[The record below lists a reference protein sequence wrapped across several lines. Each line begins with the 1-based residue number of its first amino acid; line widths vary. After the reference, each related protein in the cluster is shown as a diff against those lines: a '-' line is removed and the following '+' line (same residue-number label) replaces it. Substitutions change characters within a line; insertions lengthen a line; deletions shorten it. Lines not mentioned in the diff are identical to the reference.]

1 MDGGSLI
8 LILVL
13 AVLILMS
20 AYFSASETAFTSMN
34 KVRMKNLAN
43 NGNKKAALALK
54 VSGNYDRLLSTILI
68 GNNIVNITSASLAT
82 IIFTRY
88 FGDIGVTLSTVVMT
102 VLVLIFSEISPKSL
116 ATESPETFA
125 MFSAPILNFLIIILT
140 PLNFLFVQWKK
151 LLSKIFKFKSKRG
164 ITEEELLTIVDE
176 AHNDGGINEEESDLI
191 KSAIEFNDLEV
202 KDIYTPR
209 VDIIAVEKSES
220 KANVAKIFADS
231 GFSRLPVYIDSID
244 NIVGVIN
251 QKDFYNYAF
260 NTDRTIESIIKP
272 IVFIVQSM
280 KISELLTMLQQT
292 KSHIAVIIDEFGGT
306 VGIVTME
313 DILEELVGDIWDE
326 HDEIIQEF
334 TKISDNEYKVLCS
347 ADLDDMFEML
357 GINNKCDI
365 STVSGWVIQQF
376 GRIPDV
382 GDNFEYDNLLV
393 TVTKTDYKRVLEI
406 KITVNDKKE

>member
-102 VLVLIFSEISPKSL
+102 VLVLIFGEISPKSL

-125 MFSAPILNFLIIILT
+125 MFSAPRLNFLIIILT

>member
-43 NGNKKAALALK
+43 NGNKKADLALK

-82 IIFTRY
+82 IIFTKY

-102 VLVLIFSEISPKSL
+102 VLVLIFGEISPKSL

-251 QKDFYNYAF
+251 QKDFYNYTF

-357 GINNKCDI
+357 GINNKCNI

-382 GDNFEYDNLLV
+382 GDSFEYDNLLV

>member
-1 MDGGSLI
+1 MLLI
-8 LILVL
+8 
-13 AVLILMS
+13 
-20 AYFSASETAFTSMN
+20 
-34 KVRMKNLAN
+34 
-43 NGNKKAALALK
+43 
-54 VSGNYDRLLSTILI
+54 
-68 GNNIVNITSASLAT
+68 
-82 IIFTRY
+82 
-88 FGDIGVTLSTVVMT
+88 
-102 VLVLIFSEISPKSL
+102 
-116 ATESPETFA
+116 
-125 MFSAPILNFLIIILT
+125 
-140 PLNFLFVQWKK
+140 Q
-151 LLSKIFKFKSKRG
+151 
-164 ITEEELLTIVDE
+164 
-176 AHNDGGINEEESDLI
+176 
-191 KSAIEFNDLEV
+191 IEPF
-202 KDIYTPR
+202 
-209 VDIIAVEKSES
+209 
-220 KANVAKIFADS
+220 
-231 GFSRLPVYIDSID
+231 
-244 NIVGVIN
+244 
-251 QKDFYNYAF
+251 
-260 NTDRTIESIIKP
+260 
-272 IVFIVQSM
+272 IVFIVQSI

-365 STVSGWVIQQF
+365 STVSGWVIQQL

>member
-102 VLVLIFSEISPKSL
+102 VLVLIFGEISPKSL

>member
-1 MDGGSLI
+1 M
-8 LILVL
+8 
-13 AVLILMS
+13 
-20 AYFSASETAFTSMN
+20 
-34 KVRMKNLAN
+34 
-43 NGNKKAALALK
+43 
-54 VSGNYDRLLSTILI
+54 
-68 GNNIVNITSASLAT
+68 
-82 IIFTRY
+82 
-88 FGDIGVTLSTVVMT
+88 
-102 VLVLIFSEISPKSL
+102 
-116 ATESPETFA
+116 
-125 MFSAPILNFLIIILT
+125 
-140 PLNFLFVQWKK
+140 QWKK

-306 VGIVTME
+306 VGIVNME

>member
-102 VLVLIFSEISPKSL
+102 VLVLIFGEISPKSL

-272 IVFIVQSM
+272 IVFTVQSM

>member
-1 MDGGSLI
+1 
-8 LILVL
+8 
-13 AVLILMS
+13 
-20 AYFSASETAFTSMN
+20 
-34 KVRMKNLAN
+34 
-43 NGNKKAALALK
+43 
-54 VSGNYDRLLSTILI
+54 
-68 GNNIVNITSASLAT
+68 
-82 IIFTRY
+82 
-88 FGDIGVTLSTVVMT
+88 
-102 VLVLIFSEISPKSL
+102 
-116 ATESPETFA
+116 
-125 MFSAPILNFLIIILT
+125 
-140 PLNFLFVQWKK
+140 
-151 LLSKIFKFKSKRG
+151 
-164 ITEEELLTIVDE
+164 
-176 AHNDGGINEEESDLI
+176 
-191 KSAIEFNDLEV
+191 
-202 KDIYTPR
+202 
-209 VDIIAVEKSES
+209 
-220 KANVAKIFADS
+220 
-231 GFSRLPVYIDSID
+231 
-244 NIVGVIN
+244 
-251 QKDFYNYAF
+251 
-260 NTDRTIESIIKP
+260 
-272 IVFIVQSM
+272 
-280 KISELLTMLQQT
+280 MLQQT